1 MLLIAPKGIT
11 SVSLA
16 GTEYKVKK
24 GEVEVPDEIGAALL
38 NHGLT
43 VKVVE
48 EEETDADIDDKD
60 QNDPPKAPDDKKKSD
75 PTTTPPDDKAKN
87 DAASGGDKNGK

>member
-1 MLLIAPKGIT
+1 MLLIVPKGVT

-38 NHGLT
+38 DHGLT

-48 EEETDADIDDKD
+48 EEDPDPDNKD
-60 QNDPPKAPDDKKKSD
+60 NDQTDPPKDADSKKKSD
-75 PTTTPPDDKAKN
+75 TTTPPDDKAKS